1 MPIFTEAFSIF
12 DLIGFF
18 GTHFDLLL
26 TQNISN
32 EILRNN
38 INGIIIFKFF

>member
-26 TQNISN
+26 IQNKSN